1 MAEITNAMIDA
12 QIAIFTTDRNKLRDL
27 GQTVAMMILNH
38 AAPEEAGPDAQG
50 TGDCTRAVKLSNE
63 MPKSWAAQLS
73 AWFTAF
79 SPIRVVGTKVSY
91 HEEYKKLRIKPDM
104 TLEEKNAVRE
114 ERLTW
119 WKLEEAAIQAFHTF
133 EEPKPVAAVLDI
145 NGIIKWLETQAKS
158 LGKKADDGK
167 VQEAEIATAKAIAAQ
182 LRAIKVVHVE
192 ADNDLDA
199 PAVKVV
205 A

>member
-38 AAPEEAGPDAQG
+38 AAPEDAGANAQG
-50 TGDCTRAVKLSNE
+50 TGDCTRALKLSNE
-63 MPKSWAAQLS
+63 MPKSWAAQLA

-91 HEEYKKLRIKPDM
+91 ADDYKKLKITPEM
-104 TLEEKNAVRE
+104 TAEEKAAVRD

-119 WKLEEAAIQAFHTF
+119 WKLEEAALQAFHTF
-133 EEPKPVAAVLDI
+133 EEPKPAAAILDI
-145 NGIIKWLETQAKS
+145 AGIIKWLEQQAKS
-158 LGKKADDGK
+158 LENKADGGK
-167 VQEAEIATAKAIAAQ
+167 VADAEIATAKAIAAQ
-182 LRAIKVVHVE
+182 LRAIKVVHVN
-192 ADNDLDA
+192 ADNDELPKMA
-199 PAVKVV
+199 AV